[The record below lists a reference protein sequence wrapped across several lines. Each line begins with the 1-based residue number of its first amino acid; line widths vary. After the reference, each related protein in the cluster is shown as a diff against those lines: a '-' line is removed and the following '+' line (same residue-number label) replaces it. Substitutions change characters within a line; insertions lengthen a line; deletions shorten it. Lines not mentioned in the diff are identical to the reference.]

1 MSVTI
6 GKCDEVPT
14 PQGHTGFRY
23 AMDHGDG
30 ETTLSDNLSELIAK
44 TIPGY
49 DRFGDDDEG
58 HDSATFARAQH
69 MAQVASAV
77 QASLIRE
84 AVAAT
89 PGFDPGSASDD
100 VLTALS
106 QDRRLPFEGVSSP
119 DGAICHEWTE
129 SVPLV
134 LVSTDY
140 HPFTVRV
147 APTGEVVLLDP
158 STELTYLLT
167 LHSLGLIGFCVKP
180 GADRDLSDEAAQAS
194 SCV

>member
-6 GKCDEVPT
+6 GKGDEVPT
-14 PQGHTGFRY
+14 PAGHAGFRY

-49 DRFGDDDEG
+49 GQFGDDDEG
-58 HDSATFARAQH
+58 HDSAAFARAQH
-69 MAQVASAV
+69 LAQVASAV

-84 AVAAT
+84 GMAAT

-106 QDRRLPFEGVSSP
+106 QDRRLPFEGVPGP
-119 DGAICHEWTE
+119 DGTIRYEWTE
-129 SVPLV
+129 SLPLV

-140 HPFTVRV
+140 HPFTSRV

-158 STELTYLLT
+158 ATELSYLLT
-167 LHSLGLIGFCVKP
+167 LHSLGLIGFYVRP
-180 GADRDLSDEAAQAS
+180 GADPDPFDEAAETS
-194 SCV
+194 SPV